1 MIIGVFVGGVS
12 LLSRIIFYALIV
24 VNRYFTRGASLIF
37 LFDKWYLLVS
47 VDVVGEQRIS
57 VICIRHVDCIIISLN
72 IHRSNYGSYKLA
84 AFGLQ
89 LI

>member
-37 LFDKWYLLVS
+37 LFDNWYLLDS
-47 VDVVGEQRIS
+47 VEVVGEQRIS
-57 VICIRHVDCIIISLN
+57 VICMRHVDCNAIVISLN
-72 IHRSNYGSYKLA
+72 IQRSNSG
-84 AFGLQ
+84 
-89 LI
+89 